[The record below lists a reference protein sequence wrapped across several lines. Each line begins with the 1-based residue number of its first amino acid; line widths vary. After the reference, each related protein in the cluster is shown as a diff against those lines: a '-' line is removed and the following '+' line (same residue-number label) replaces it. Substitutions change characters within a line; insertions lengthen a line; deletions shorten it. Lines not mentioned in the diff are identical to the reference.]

1 MLLNR
6 VPVPVLFRY
15 LMERHRLHKGCQWS
29 KAEYNLGQINIIWTS
44 TSQKL
49 QIFRWNFIFSDPVS
63 IPNGFVQ
70 WNSSFCY
77 LIHIVYLNDVFVG
90 VLNFASWGNR
100 KKNWNVIHPESI
112 NEKSIIVVCIA
123 LFIST
128 FLYFI
133 HFLFS
138 NIKKSSQRMSDYS
151 IKIKGWEN
159 FSDYWWDRKTI

>member
-1 MLLNR
+1 M
-6 VPVPVLFRY
+6 
-15 LMERHRLHKGCQWS
+15 
-29 KAEYNLGQINIIWTS
+29 
-44 TSQKL
+44 
-49 QIFRWNFIFSDPVS
+49 
-63 IPNGFVQ
+63 
-70 WNSSFCY
+70 
-77 LIHIVYLNDVFVG
+77 YLNDVFVG

-100 KKNWNVIHPESI
+100 KKNWNVHVIHPDCI
-112 NEKSIIVVCIA
+112 NEKSITVVCIA

-159 FSDYWWDRKTI
+159 FRLLMRQEDNLIKCWNYGKIRWEASRLRREWWSLEIATANPHAEALRQRSLLETDHRRDPKLNYKLQNVNKLLSPFQII